1 MPEPQTRAVA
11 DNLCRA
17 MQFFGRAR
25 KSGEV
30 QEQAGVCI
38 VSCGLNYAAF
48 NAAVLTE
55 TVGADSRE
63 LMRRI
68 QRPASFYNPR
78 NLRWTYWV
86 CDDYLDKP
94 LRREANNVFAR
105 CGLRPLTE
113 APGMYAEQLSVPA
126 RLLPVIDV
134 RPVVDEATRTA
145 FAWITSTTFDI
156 PHAICSAIY
165 GGEQAWTGDFK
176 GYVGYLGGQAITTTA
191 VIVAAGVIGF
201 YSVATLA
208 DYRRFGYA
216 EATMRKVYDQVKQES
231 GIEHTVLQ
239 ATRSGYG
246 LYERMGYRRITNFSV
261 YVTN

>member
-1 MPEPQTRAVA
+1 MPEPHTRAVA

-25 KSGEV
+25 RGGEV
-30 QEQAGVCI
+30 QEQPGVCI

-48 NAAVLTE
+48 NAAVLTDI
-55 TVGADSRE
+55 VGADSRE

-68 QRPASFYNPR
+68 QLPASYYNPR

-86 CDDYLDKP
+86 CDDYLDKG
-94 LRREANNVFAR
+94 LRREVNNVFAR

-113 APGMYAEQLSVPA
+113 APGMYADHLSAPA
-126 RLLPVIDV
+126 RVLPQIDV
-134 RPVVDEATRTA
+134 RPVADQTTRTA
-145 FAWITSTTFDI
+145 FAWITSTTFEI

-165 GGEQAWTGDFK
+165 GGEQAWAGDFK
-176 GYVGYLGGQAITTTA
+176 GYVGFLGGQAITTAA
-191 VIVAAGVIGF
+191 VVVTGGLIGF
-201 YSVATLA
+201 YSVATLT

-216 EATMRKVYDQVKQES
+216 EATMRKIYEKVRQES
-231 GIEHTVLQ
+231 GLQHTALQ